1 MKLIMWRSTPK
12 TSGSLVAGMHRRR
25 NRSDETF
32 AGTVKQRFYGTV
44 YGVRRRTNA
53 LECAL
58 IRASARRSARANAYA
73 CVHVRALFGR
83 RKTDHSW
90 CYTVHAGHECTIHV
104 HTHARARVRARVCAC
119 AGALSRYVPQPYVMT
134 T

>member
-1 MKLIMWRSTPK
+1 MEVDV
-12 TSGSLVAGMHRRR
+12 VAKNKRVTCCWYAPASKSFGR
-25 NRSDETF
+25 D

-58 IRASARRSARANAYA
+58 IRASARGSARASAYA
-73 CVHVRALFGR
+73 CIHIRTLFGR

-90 CYTVHAGHECTIHV
+90 CCTVHVGHECTTHM

-119 AGALSRYVPQPYVMT
+119 AGALSRYVPQPYVVT